1 MVELLSSRE
10 SGTWNY
16 AKVSSLLVCHTGWYI
31 ALVGN
36 TAISLIRLIAGLNE
50 WIDMK

>member
-1 MVELLSSRE
+1 MIDITLTVPN
-10 SGTWNY
+10 GT
-16 AKVSSLLVCHTGWYI
+16 STSDSQM
-31 ALVGN
+31 VGN